1 MRNVGLDLGASEV
14 SFCEVAQGQIV
25 ARRTASSLD
34 GLKDLLGP
42 EAVPARVAIE
52 ACREAWVVHDA
63 LCAWGNEVLV
73 VDTTRT
79 QQIGIGHHGRKTD
92 RIDAERLARAVERGA
107 IPLAHLLSPH
117 RRALREQLSV
127 RRALVETR
135 AQYVT
140 TIRGLV
146 RARGERLP
154 RSETSSFVALVRRTS
169 LSDTTRA
176 LVAPLLLTLETLDV
190 QITQADT
197 KLETLCAQEPVVMRL
212 TTAPGVGL
220 LVAAAFVSVVDDAKR
235 FRDAHQ
241 VASYLGLV
249 PREDTSG
256 GRTHQRLGAITKHG
270 NSYVRTLL
278 VQGAWTVVRTASDDP
293 LRRWAKGVIDRRG
306 KRVGVVA
313 LARRLAGV
321 LWAMWRDGSVYDAAQ
336 VGAALARGLERKAQ
350 STEVQAAAMRRAS
363 SKAKARERQQT
374 RSKALGAAAT
384 QASSTAIQPGPA
396 KPRSRAAA

>member
-1 MRNVGLDLGASEV
+1 MRSIGLDLGASEV
-14 SFCEVAQGQIV
+14 SFCEVAQGQVV

-34 GLKDLLGP
+34 GLADLLGP
-42 EAVPARVAIE
+42 GAAPACVAIE

-63 LCAWGNEVLV
+63 LRAWGHEVLV

-107 IPLAHLLSPH
+107 IPLAHVLSPH
-117 RRALREQLSV
+117 RRELREQLAV

-146 RARGERLP
+146 RAHGEQLP
-154 RSETSSFVALVRRTS
+154 RSETKGFVELVRRTS
-169 LSDTTRA
+169 LSEPTRA
-176 LVAPLLLTLETLDV
+176 LVTPLLTTLETLDV
-190 QITQADT
+190 QIAQTDT
-197 KLETLCAQEPVVMRL
+197 KLEALCAQEPVVMRL
-212 TTAPGVGL
+212 STAPGVGL
-220 LVAAAFVSVVDDAKR
+220 LVAAAFVSVVDDAHR

-249 PREDTSG
+249 PREDSSG

-270 NSYVRTLL
+270 NNYARTLL
-278 VQGAWTVVRTASDDP
+278 VQGAWTVLRTAGDDP
-293 LRRWAKGVIDRRG
+293 LRRWAQGVIERRG

-313 LARRLAGV
+313 LARRMAGM
-321 LWAMWRDGSVYDAAQ
+321 LWAMWRDGSVYVAAR
-336 VGAALARGLERKAQ
+336 VGVAIARGLERKVQTA
-350 STEVQAAAMRRAS
+350 EVQAAAMRHAAR
-363 SKAKARERQQT
+363 KARERACD
-374 RSKALGAAAT
+374 RAKALG
-384 QASSTAIQPGPA
+384 SPA
-396 KPRSRAAA
+396 KAEARKPRSRIAA